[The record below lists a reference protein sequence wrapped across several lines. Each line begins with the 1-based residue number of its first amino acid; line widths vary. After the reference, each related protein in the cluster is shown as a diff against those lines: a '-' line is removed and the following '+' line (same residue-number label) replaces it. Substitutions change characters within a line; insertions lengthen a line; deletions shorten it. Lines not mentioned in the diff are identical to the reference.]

1 MRFVDRVAFVTGAGS
16 GIGRA
21 TAKLFAAEGARVF
34 AVDVNAAG
42 VAETV
47 DAIKS
52 TGRAAD
58 GTGCDVRSLA
68 AVQTAVDRAVE
79 RFGGLNVLVNAAG
92 VGRFLRFEEM
102 EEEEFERTL
111 SINLGGAFRT
121 MKAAVPHLLKP
132 PVGTVVNVAST
143 SALRGTAYGSAYAA
157 SKAGILNFTRS
168 LALEFASRGLRCN
181 CVCPGGVKTPL
192 ARGFIRREDFEQHL
206 IDYQMPPKPGT
217 WSDPED
223 IANAIA
229 FLASVEA
236 RFVNGVGLLV
246 DAGTLA

>member
-1 MRFVDRVAFVTGAGS
+1 MRFVDRVVFLTGGGS

-21 TAKLFAAEGARVF
+21 TAQLFAAEGGKVF
-34 AVDVNAAG
+34 AVDVNEAG
-42 VAETV
+42 VTGTV
-47 DAIKS
+47 EAIR
-52 TGRAAD
+52 GAGGIAD
-58 GTGCDVRSLA
+58 GARCDVLSAAEVQA
-68 AVQTAVDRAVE
+68 AVARAVE
-79 RFGGLNVLVNAAG
+79 RFGGLDVLVNAAG
-92 VGRFLRFEEM
+92 IGRFLRFEEL
-102 EEEEFERTL
+102 EEAEFERTL
-111 SINLGGAFRT
+111 GVNLGGAFRT
-121 MKAAVPHLLKP
+121 MKAALPHLLAP

-143 SALRGTAYGSAYAA
+143 AAFRGNAYASAYAA
-157 SKAGILNFTRS
+157 SKAAILNFTRS

-217 WSDPED
+217 WADPED
-223 IANAIA
+223 IAKAIA
-229 FLASVEA
+229 FLASDDA

>member
-1 MRFVDRVAFVTGAGS
+1 MRFANRVAFVTGAGS

-21 TAKLFAAEGARVF
+21 TARLFAGEGAKVF
-34 AVDVNAAG
+34 AVDVNEAG

-47 DAIKS
+47 EAIRS
-52 TGRAAD
+52 AGGAAD
-58 GTGCDVRSLA
+58 GGVCDVQRMS
-68 AVQTAVDRAVE
+68 AVREAVDRTVA
-79 RFGGLNVLVNAAG
+79 RFGGLDVLVNCAG

-102 EEEEFERTL
+102 DEAEWERTL

-121 MKAAVPHLLKP
+121 MKAAIPHLLQP

-223 IANAIA
+223 IAKAIA
-229 FLASVEA
+229 FLASDEA